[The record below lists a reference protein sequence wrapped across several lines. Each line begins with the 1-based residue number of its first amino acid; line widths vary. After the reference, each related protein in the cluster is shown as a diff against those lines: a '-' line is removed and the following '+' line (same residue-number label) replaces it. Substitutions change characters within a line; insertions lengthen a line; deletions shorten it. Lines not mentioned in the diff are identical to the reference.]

1 MERKSGQERKSCA
14 KPDGNPHGA
23 KIPKLNDFDWVGF
36 LGRSFMCTLGA
47 LVLETDGRGAGSA
60 QARRAYLCCVFV
72 ALLMLPTWESLAHG
86 QLFESDSKRFGNTKM
101 DIKVREVE
109 RRERSSVIQVDIQ
122 SIGSSV
128 GSSFFLLCSIRQLA
142 LQRGGFRHIIKI
154 EEYPQRGQMLI
165 GFLRAAGENPA
176 DLGPEFRK
184 LGDRE
189 QAIDLEQFAEI
200 CASMK

>member
-1 MERKSGQERKSCA
+1 
-14 KPDGNPHGA
+14 
-23 KIPKLNDFDWVGF
+23 
-36 LGRSFMCTLGA
+36 MCTLSA
-47 LVLETDGRGAGSA
+47 LVLEMDGRGACSA

-122 SIGSSV
+122 SVGSSV

-154 EEYPQRGQMLI
+154 EEYPQRGLMLI
-165 GFLRAAGENPA
+165 GFLRSGEENLA
-176 DLGPEFRK
+176 TLGPEFQKFSRRDFGR
-184 LGDRE
+184 LPFRWLNLLT
-189 QAIDLEQFAEI
+189 ARAEV
-200 CASMK
+200 

>member
-1 MERKSGQERKSCA
+1 
-14 KPDGNPHGA
+14 
-23 KIPKLNDFDWVGF
+23 
-36 LGRSFMCTLGA
+36 MCTLGA
-47 LVLETDGRGAGSA
+47 LVLEMDGRGACTA

-128 GSSFFLLCSIRQLA
+128 GSSFFLLCSIR
-142 LQRGGFRHIIKI
+142 
-154 EEYPQRGQMLI
+154 
-165 GFLRAAGENPA
+165 
-176 DLGPEFRK
+176 
-184 LGDRE
+184 
-189 QAIDLEQFAEI
+189 
-200 CASMK
+200 

>member
-1 MERKSGQERKSCA
+1 
-14 KPDGNPHGA
+14 
-23 KIPKLNDFDWVGF
+23 
-36 LGRSFMCTLGA
+36 MCTLSA
-47 LVLETDGRGAGSA
+47 SVLEMDGRGVCTA

-72 ALLMLPTWESLAHG
+72 ALLMLPTWESSADG

-122 SIGSSV
+122 SVGSSV

-154 EEYPQRGQMLI
+154 EEYPRRGQMLI
-165 GFLRAAGENPA
+165 GFLRAGGENPA

-184 LGDRE
+184 LGDHE
-189 QAIDLEQFAEI
+189 QALDLDQFAAI
-200 CASMK
+200 CAAMK

>member
-1 MERKSGQERKSCA
+1 
-14 KPDGNPHGA
+14 
-23 KIPKLNDFDWVGF
+23 
-36 LGRSFMCTLGA
+36 MCTLSA
-47 LVLETDGRGAGSA
+47 LVLEMDGRGAGSA
-60 QARRAYLCCVFV
+60 PARRAYLCCVFV

-122 SIGSSV
+122 SVGSSV

-165 GFLRAAGENPA
+165 GFLRSSEENLA
-176 DLGPEFRK
+176 TLGPEFQKFSGR
-184 LGDRE
+184 D
-189 QAIDLEQFAEI
+189 AVIDLDKFAEL
-200 CASMK
+200 CGKMK